1 MLSHADKL
9 VLFCVFYQ
17 RGSPVGC
24 RRALLREGYPNNSSV
39 AIMAGWPE
47 WAPGRFLCTEAELQ
61 MPSYPHCITGNGFP
75 QENPTDVFPI
85 SFYLDWWR
93 SCIASPWTPLTLY
106 HNLSSAPV
114 APEISLTVC
123 KTDPAGR
130 GRSICSG
137 DDELDQR
144 GLHVS
149 SFSSFVKP
157 VWTHGDLGQGLS
169 FLGGVHLCSGWH
181 NKANNF
187 IWGC

>member
-123 KTDPAGR
+123 KTDPAVGEKQLQWWWR
-130 GRSICSG
+130 AWPEGLACVFFLILCQAC
-137 DDELDQR
+137 LDTR
-144 GLHVS
+144 WLRARPL
-149 SFSSFVKP
+149 FSWWCTSVQ
-157 VWTHGDLGQGLS
+157 WLTQQG
-169 FLGGVHLCSGWH
+169 
-181 NKANNF
+181 
-187 IWGC
+187 